1 MSTFVLYL
9 LESGLC
15 LSLLYLIYL
24 VILKNETYFTF
35 IRMYLL
41 SSILFALFVPLVHV
55 TFFFDESDYM
65 EETFGGIGKVRS
77 YYTDFLMSSEYDT
90 YNNKYRPY
98 QAAVF
103 EGNFKSESSGL
114 VSNAGNWP
122 VDDSL
127 ANNVYAK
134 KSLASGINL
143 VSMIIWVYATGVLI
157 FLFRLGV
164 LFFWLFKAARNNPV
178 RKQKDYRLV
187 LMNQDIPPFSF
198 FRNIFINKETPELSE
213 FNQILAHEQI
223 HVKQFH
229 SYDLLLAHAIS
240 VFHWFNPLVW
250 RLQTAIK
257 TTHEYIADENVVKQG
272 FELFDYQSLLL
283 KQLIS
288 IRSVALVNNFN
299 LISIK
304 KRITMMTKSKSGLA
318 AKLKALLIIPAAV
331 AVFFL
336 FAHTTIQSPVMSFTN
351 FSMDK
356 TSKLD
361 GLWQNA
367 SDDAY
372 GKLLLFN
379 GNSLTILESSKSS
392 NVIDLTVEITGKA
405 LLLINYGGH
414 NEKIPFELTQDKLK
428 LWWSDNSVS
437 EYKKTPYK
445 NSSQVFLPEAFKSI
459 NLPLASELQILERPE
474 LIYNI
479 FIDGKQYHVD
489 GVSCSLHNLEAVL
502 IERIGKFNV
511 LNRPYATAALYVD
524 AESPMKP
531 VYDLYQVLRKL
542 KLYKIAYRSIPTQN
556 ISLLQYHVS
565 ALPQMLP
572 PSEIDGAVMLDKD
585 KEAHRVF
592 EYAASDD
599 PNQVAQSFEQFIKN
613 RNGDYIA
620 VYSWDNATRY
630 GDYLKFINMAF
641 EVIYKLRN
649 DYSME
654 KYQVSYA
661 NLSSVMQKD
670 VRSKFPMRI
679 TQTNRDEEK

>member
-1 MSTFVLYL
+1 MSAFVLYL

-35 IRMYLL
+35 IRIYLL
-41 SSILFALFVPLVHV
+41 SSILFALLVPLVHV
-55 TFFFDESDYM
+55 TFFFDDSDYM
-65 EETFGGIGKVRS
+65 EETFGGIGKIRS
-77 YYTDFLMSSEYDT
+77 YYTDFLMSSEYDI

-103 EGNFKSESSGL
+103 EGSFNVENSGL
-114 VSNAGNWP
+114 TSNAGNRA
-122 VDDSL
+122 VDNLLSRHE
-127 ANNVYAK
+127 YAEE
-134 KSLASGINL
+134 SSTAGINPL
-143 VSMIIWVYATGVLI
+143 SMVIWVYAAGVLF
-157 FLFRLGV
+157 FLFRLGI
-164 LFFWLFKAARNNPV
+164 LFFWLFKAARKNPV
-178 RKQKDYRLV
+178 QLQKDYRLV
-187 LMNQDIPPFSF
+187 LVDQDIPPFSF
-198 FRNIFINKETPELSE
+198 FRNIFINKETPGFSE
-213 FNQILAHEQI
+213 FKQILAHEQI
-223 HVKQFH
+223 HVKQLH
-229 SYDLLLAHAIS
+229 SCDLLLAHAIS

-336 FAHTTIQSPVMSFTN
+336 FAHTTIQSPVVSFSN
-351 FSMDK
+351 FSADK

-367 SDDAY
+367 STIAY
-372 GKLLLFN
+372 GNLLLFN
-379 GNSLTILESSKSS
+379 GNNLSILERSNSS
-392 NVIDLTVEITGKA
+392 NVIDLVVEIKGNA
-405 LLLINYGGH
+405 LLLKNYGRRD
-414 NEKIPFELTQDKLK
+414 EKIPFEFTQDKLK
-428 LWWSDNSVS
+428 IWWSDNSVS
-437 EYKKTPYK
+437 EYHKTPYK
-445 NSSQVFLPEAFKSI
+445 NSSDAFLPSDFKSL
-459 NLPLASELQILERPE
+459 NLPVASELQILERPE

-479 FIDGKQYHVD
+479 FIDGLQYQVD
-489 GVSCSLHNLEAVL
+489 GVSCNLSNLETVL
-502 IERIGKFNV
+502 FERIGKFNV
-511 LNRPYATAALYVD
+511 LNRPYVTAALYVD
-524 AESPMKP
+524 VSSPMKP

-542 KLYKIAYRSIPTQN
+542 GLYKIAYRSLPAKD
-556 ISLLQYHVS
+556 ISLLQYHAA

-572 PSEIDGAVMLDKD
+572 PLDKDGAVLLDKE
-585 KEAHRVF
+585 KEVRRIF
-592 EYAASDD
+592 EYTASDD
-599 PNQVAQSFEQFIKN
+599 PNQVALNFEQFIKKQ
-613 RNGDYIA
+613 NGDYIA
-620 VYSWDNATRY
+620 VYSWENATRY
-630 GDYLKFINMAF
+630 GDYLRFINMAF

-649 DYSME
+649 EYSME
-654 KYQVSYA
+654 KYQVSYN
-661 NLSSVMQKD
+661 NLSAVMQKE

-679 TQTNRDEEK
+679 MQINKDEDL